1 MPPYTLLKNTESGE
15 IKATPYAS
23 LEDLRSWIDSELGP
37 GTPAP
42 ADNSE
47 LHAKIK
53 AILEKNSLGSSPL
66 ATAIDALFT
75 SPADSEG
82 MSREYK
88 ALLQKLYDNV
98 EFHFTRENDGTLGDY
113 NMYNKHPE
121 FEHYAFLSS
130 YGLTSYINDE
140 TDPLGAQVLRDF
152 RDKKLIYKVSPETC
166 KNWGKLGR
174 QFVKREYYNVVKTL
188 FEIYGVVLPELAYL
202 ITTSYFHHRIPMSV
216 HKIPSQKYLFWT
228 EQEVADKAWVNTFVD
243 KFFVRGEGKSMKRS
257 DFIDELNEHFDFF
270 VKNVVNEQW
279 LMPLKATFNKRRAE
293 SELFKSPDKVLGLPM
308 VRRAAGMYIVGIAP
322 INEPTECEVEHP
334 KYDKVIEHVNQDI
347 IEWSSL
353 VIHKT
358 PFKQVPGCGIAN
370 VKFRGN
376 WVSAQISNGHTAI
389 NTIHNLH
396 GHDSFYIT
404 SEGRCLPFTGNGREE
419 EIHIRFQAVGPCS
432 FSYDI
437 VSCKY
442 DGVEIHTKDYTYN
455 TYNHDDT
462 IKISE
467 PVEEMLVEPSK
478 PLRNIIIWKNDNVIF
493 TPKRCCNKWGD
504 PLYKFFPKCI
514 LKDAKIQVIYGD
526 EDTQLKALTKVH
538 TVLERKKN
546 GWSST

>member
-37 GTPAP
+37 STPAP

-75 SPADSEG
+75 SPVDSEG
-82 MSREYK
+82 MIREYK

-98 EFHFTRENDGTLGDY
+98 EFHFTRENDGTLGHY

-140 TDPLGAQVLRDF
+140 TDPLGAQILRDF

-228 EQEVADKAWVNTFVD
+228 EQEVVDKAWVNTFID

-322 INEPTECEVEHP
+322 INEPAEFEEHP
-334 KYDKVIEHVNQDI
+334 TYDKVIEHVDQDI

-353 VIHKT
+353 IIHET
-358 PFKQVPGCGIAN
+358 PFRQVPGFGIAN

-376 WVSAQISNGHTAI
+376 WVSAQIYNG
-389 NTIHNLH
+389 NTILNTVSNEH
-396 GHDSFYIT
+396 GRDSFYIT
-404 SEGRCLPFTGNGREE
+404 SEGRCLPFTGNCEE
-419 EIHIRFQAVGPCS
+419 ELIRIRFQAVGPCS

-437 VSCKY
+437 VSCTY
-442 DGVEIHTKDYTYN
+442 DGAKIRTKDYLYKTYN
-455 TYNHDDT
+455 NNDK
-462 IKISE
+462 INISE
-467 PVEEMLVEPSK
+467 PIEEMWVEPSK
-478 PLRNIIIWKNDNVIF
+478 PLRNVLICENKRDYRC
-493 TPKRCCNKWGD
+493 PKHCLTREGD
-504 PLYKFFPKCI
+504 PLYKFFPKCV
-514 LKDAKIQVIYGD
+514 LEEDAKLEICMGE
-526 EDTQLKALTKVH
+526 EDTQLKTFARVC